1 MLQWELSQMCF
12 CKVYVQRPEASTIIT
27 KNYLHMCLTTIET
40 IKILF
45 SSFNPNHQYI
55 PRHTFNHH
63 DYSNEH
69 VSHSVPM
76 TVPATDDVIS

>member
-27 KNYLHMCLTTIET
+27 KSYLHMCLTTIET

-45 SSFNPNHQYI
+45 SSLNQNINIFQD
-55 PRHTFNHH
+55 TFNHH